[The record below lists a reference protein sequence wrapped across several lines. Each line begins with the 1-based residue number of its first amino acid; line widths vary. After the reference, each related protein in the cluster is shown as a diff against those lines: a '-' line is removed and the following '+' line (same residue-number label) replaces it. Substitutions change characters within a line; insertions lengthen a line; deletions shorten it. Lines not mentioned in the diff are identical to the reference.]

1 MIVHRMNELPSVS
14 DSTRCPVCNIKLPF
28 SLAMHMVAA
37 HSANA
42 IENAEKTPDAVFGHV
57 QASAYHH
64 PRPNPPSESRRP
76 NQVHKVKSEFV
87 GRRENRRR

>member
-1 MIVHRMNELPSVS
+1 MNESLSVF

-37 HSANA
+37 HSSNS
-42 IENAEKTPDAVFGHV
+42 IESVEKIADAAFGHV
-57 QASAYHH
+57 KASAYHH
-64 PRPNPPSESRRP
+64 SMPNPTADSKRK

-87 GRRENRRR
+87 GRRENRRH